1 MFEWDDE
8 KNRLNIEKHGVSFD
22 TACRIFDGFVFTV
35 RDRRFDSGEV
45 RDISIG
51 KVGELTVL
59 TVVHTDRNGVTRL
72 ISARAASRSERK
84 RYGDEIQ
91 KRTER

>member
-1 MFEWDDE
+1 MFEWDDD

-35 RDRRFDSGEV
+35 RDQRFDYGEV

-51 KVGELTVL
+51 EVGDLTVL
-59 TVVHTDRNGVTRL
+59 TVVHTDRNGITRL

>member
-22 TACRIFDGFVFTV
+22 TACRIFDGFIFTV
-35 RDRRFDSGEV
+35 RDRRFDHGEV

>member
-22 TACRIFDGFVFTV
+22 TACRIFDGFIFTV
-35 RDRRFDSGEV
+35 RDRRFDYGEV